1 MAAGGSGTK
10 EENTASAKKTESDAF
25 AAIGLCPE
33 AGVDVLKADD
43 RGETALAWATR
54 QGYARLVR

>member
-10 EENTASAKKTESDAF
+10 EENTASAKKTADAF

-54 QGYARLVR
+54 QGYTGLVR